1 MTRTATKIKSAMVRA
16 RIEPELKTKAEKYFD
31 MLGLSTTQ
39 AITLFYKQ
47 VELHQ
52 GLPFEITI
60 PNAETLAA
68 MKEIEAGGGKQFEN
82 AEELIRSGTHADL
95 FKK

>member
-1 MTRTATKIKSAMVRA
+1 MSKSAMLRA
-16 RIEPELKTKAEKYFD
+16 RIEPKLKGRAETIFHR
-31 MLGLSTTQ
+31 LGLNATQ

-47 VELHQ
+47 VELHR

-68 MKEIEAGGGKQFEN
+68 MKEIEDGGGRQFEN
-82 AEELIRSGTHADL
+82 TEKL
-95 FKK
+95 FIHLGI